1 MRRMIVHRITL
12 VYTKKI
18 FKLEPELIIN
28 WSLRH
33 NLIISL
39 SNHKK
44 LLILNIKVT
53 FSVKK

>member
-1 MRRMIVHRITL
+1 MHRITL